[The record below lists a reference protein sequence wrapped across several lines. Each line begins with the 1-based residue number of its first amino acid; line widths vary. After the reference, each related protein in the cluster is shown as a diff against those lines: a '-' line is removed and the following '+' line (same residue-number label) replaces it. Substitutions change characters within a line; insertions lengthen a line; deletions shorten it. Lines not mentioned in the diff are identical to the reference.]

1 MPFYPNAM
9 NKARVRV
16 ASVRVLERATLE
28 EAFQVQD
35 EANQYMHEM
44 RCDAEPDDDGV
55 LHFFYAHVV
64 DMIDIGMIREMRQA
78 ALGQLFEWARERDD
92 FAPIIT
98 DRVH

>member
-1 MPFYPNAM
+1 MFYPEAM

-16 ASVRVLERATLE
+16 ASVRMKYGISQSEVNMCLHQSREYAR
-28 EAFQVQD
+28 
-35 EANQYMHEM
+35 EM

-55 LHFFYAHVV
+55 LQFFYADAV
-64 DMIDIGMIREMRQA
+64 DLFDIEMVRELRQV
-78 ALGQLFEWARERDD
+78 ALARLFEWAREADD